1 MFYRI
6 KENKLFDYADYQYD
20 EECLETDITNSS
32 YLDSNQDQ
40 FEIQE
45 GVLVDISGTNEYKT
59 KIVIKEKEL
68 TLANLKSQIE
78 EIDKK
83 RIRAIAEPSLYD
95 VQSGKTWLQYYNE
108 QVEGL
113 REQILQL

>member
-6 KENKLFDYADYQYD
+6 KENKIFDYADYKYD

-32 YLDSNQDQ
+32 YLNSNEEQ
-40 FEIQE
+40 FKIQN
-45 GVLVDISGTNEYKT
+45 GILVDISDTNEYKS
-59 KIVIKEKEL
+59 KIAAKEKEL
-68 TLANLKSQIE
+68 TLANLKLQIE
-78 EIDKK
+78 EIDRK

-95 VQSGKTWLQYYNE
+95 AQNGKTWLEHYNE
-108 QVEGL
+108 QIIEL